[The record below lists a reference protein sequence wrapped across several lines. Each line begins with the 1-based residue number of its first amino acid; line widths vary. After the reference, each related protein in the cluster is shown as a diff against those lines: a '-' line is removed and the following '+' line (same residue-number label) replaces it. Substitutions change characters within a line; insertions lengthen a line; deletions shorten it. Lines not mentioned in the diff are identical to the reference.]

1 MSAKDYNAQLAEF
14 ARRRE
19 LAHQMRDAGTNL
31 ENIAAV
37 LGVTKQRISQ
47 MLAGRDRCPTCGHVR
62 KKRKNTREKGS
73 QYGQGV
79 PSGEP
84 QGNPNEVAQ
93 VRRPDPKP
101 VARGGA
107 GAMESAPQAAK
118 KKRAPRKLTLAEI
131 VASTVKSS

>member
-19 LAHQMRDAGTNL
+19 LAQQMRDAGTNL

-62 KKRKNTREKGS
+62 KKRSASKKAAASVTT
-73 QYGQGV
+73 
-79 PSGEP
+79 PAP
-84 QGNPNEVAQ
+84 PIVA
-93 VRRPDPKP
+93 PAPAK
-101 VARGGA
+101 AR
-107 GAMESAPQAAK
+107 
-118 KKRAPRKLTLAEI
+118 KRAPRKLTLAEI
-131 VASTVKSS
+131 VSSTVKP